1 MTFSMTQSEF
11 PKVPVDAPT
20 HRLIP
25 SRFPPVAAFEDV
37 ASAADLADVMELE
50 GWTNDR
56 LVAERAARLPQAEWA
71 YGRPNASVIM
81 ASFLHTPPSGLRFS
95 GGALGAWY
103 GALSVETCIAEVS
116 HHLRREMLRSGATRF
131 ITTYRAY
138 TARIEGDYSDIRHR
152 ENERPELYARADY
165 SGSQAFGE
173 ATRAEGGDG
182 ILYDSLRH
190 RGGTNL
196 CAYRPSKV
204 QDVTQAGHIELTL
217 RTEGKIV
224 ARRLA

>member
-1 MTFSMTQSEF
+1 MTASDF
-11 PKVPVDAPT
+11 PLAAIDQPT

-25 SRFPPVAAFEDV
+25 SRFPPVSAFEDV
-37 ASAADLADVMELE
+37 ASADDLAEVMELE

-56 LVAERAARLPQAEWA
+56 LVAERAARLPRSEWA

-95 GGALGAWY
+95 SGALGAWY
-103 GALSVETCIAEVS
+103 GALSVETCIAEVA
-116 HHLRREMLRSGATRF
+116 HHLRREMLRSGAERF
-131 ITTYRAY
+131 VTTYRAY
-138 TARIEGDYSDIRHR
+138 TARIDGAYCDIRNR
-152 ENERPELYARADY
+152 QNERPDLYSRSDY
-165 SGSQAFGE
+165 AGSQAFGE
-173 ATRAEGGDG
+173 AIRAESGDG
-182 ILYDSLRH
+182 ILFDSLRH

-196 CAYRPSKV
+196 CAYRPSHV

-217 RTEGKIV
+217 RTEDKIV

>member
-1 MTFSMTQSEF
+1 MTSSEF
-11 PKVPVDAPT
+11 PQVAIDQPT

-37 ASAADLADVMELE
+37 ASADDLANVMELE

-56 LVAERAARLPQAEWA
+56 LVAERAARLPRSEWA

-103 GALSVETCIAEVS
+103 GALSVETCIAEVA
-116 HHLRREMLRSGATRF
+116 HHLRREMMRSGAERF
-131 ITTYRAY
+131 VTTYRAY
-138 TARIEGDYSDIRHR
+138 TARIDGAYCDIRSR
-152 ENERPELYARADY
+152 QNERPDLYSRSDY
-165 SGSQAFGE
+165 ASAQSFGE
-173 ATRAEGGDG
+173 AIRAEGGDG
-182 ILYDSLRH
+182 VLFDSLRH

>member
-1 MTFSMTQSEF
+1 MTASDF
-11 PKVPVDAPT
+11 PKTAIEQPT

-25 SRFPPVAAFEDV
+25 SRFPPISAFEDV
-37 ASAADLADVMELE
+37 ASADDLAAVLELE

-56 LVAERAARLPQAEWA
+56 LVAERAARLPRAEWV
-71 YGRPNASVIM
+71 YGRPNASVVM
-81 ASFLHTPPSGLRFS
+81 ASFLHTPPTGLRFS

-116 HHLRREMLRSGATRF
+116 HHLRREMLRSGADRF
-131 ITTYRAY
+131 VTTYRAY
-138 TARIEGDYSDIRHR
+138 TARIDGAGYVDTRGMA
-152 ENERPELYARADY
+152 ENRPDLYARADY
-165 SGSQAFGE
+165 AAPQAFGE
-173 ATRAEGGDG
+173 AIRAEGGDG

-190 RGGTNL
+190 RGGVNV
-196 CAYRPSKV
+196 CAYRPSKI
-204 QDVTQAGHIELTL
+204 QEVTQAGHLELTV

>member
-1 MTFSMTQSEF
+1 MTASDF
-11 PKVPVDAPT
+11 PNVAIEQPT

-25 SRFPPVAAFEDV
+25 SRFPPISAFEDV
-37 ASAADLADVMELE
+37 ASADDLAAILELE

-56 LVAERAARLPQAEWA
+56 MVAERAARLPRAEWA
-71 YGRPNASVIM
+71 YGRPNASVVM
-81 ASFLHTPPSGLRFS
+81 ASFLHTPPTGLRFS

-116 HHLRREMLRSGATRF
+116 HHLRREMLRSGADRF
-131 ITTYRAY
+131 VTTYRAY
-138 TARIEGDYSDIRHR
+138 TARIDGAEYVDVRGMAAS
-152 ENERPELYARADY
+152 RPDLYARAEY
-165 SGSQAFGE
+165 AAPQAFGE
-173 ATRAEGGDG
+173 AIRAEGGDG

-190 RGGTNL
+190 RGGVNV
-196 CAYRPSKV
+196 CAYRPSKI
-204 QDVTQAGHIELTL
+204 QEVTQAGHLELTV

>member
-1 MTFSMTQSEF
+1 MTTSDF
-11 PKVPVDAPT
+11 PQATIEAPT

-25 SRFPPVAAFEDV
+25 SRFPPVSAFEDV
-37 ASAADLADVMELE
+37 ASAEDLAAVMELE

-56 LVAERAARLPQAEWA
+56 LVAERAARLPRAEWA
-71 YGRPNASVIM
+71 YGRPNASVVM
-81 ASFLHTPPSGLRFS
+81 ASFLHTPPTGLRFS

-103 GALSVETCIAEVS
+103 GALTVETCIAEVS
-116 HHLRREMLRSGATRF
+116 HHLRREMIRSGMERF
-131 ITTYRAY
+131 VATYRAY
-138 TARIEGDYSDIRHR
+138 VARIDGAYTDIRGHAAS
-152 ENERPELYARADY
+152 RPDLYARADY
-165 SGSQAFGE
+165 AATQAFGE
-173 ATRAEGGDG
+173 AIRAEGGDG

-190 RGGTNL
+190 QGGVNL

-217 RTEGKIV
+217 RTEGRIV